1 MELEIAATNILVS
14 EEQRPK
20 LYLFDVDS
28 KVQIVDGLALKHLRT
43 IDEPGRGLGLM
54 LLQRL

>member
-1 MELEIAATNILVS
+1 
-14 EEQRPK
+14 
-20 LYLFDVDS
+20 LFDVDS